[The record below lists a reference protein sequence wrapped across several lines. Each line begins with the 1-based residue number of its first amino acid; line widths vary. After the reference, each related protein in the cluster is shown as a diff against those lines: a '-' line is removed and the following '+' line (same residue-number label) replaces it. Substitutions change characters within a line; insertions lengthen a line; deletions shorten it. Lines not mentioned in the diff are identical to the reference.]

1 MVVNH
6 RADTGVGVSRWIIL
20 ALPRKANHIA
30 LAVAALAP
38 VGVASAPSLPQAPP
52 PAGEQVT
59 VSGKEGQQGRL
70 HKLLSRRRW
79 ANHARARPGEGEASR
94 ASAPFSLERDPA

>member
-1 MVVNH
+1 M
-6 RADTGVGVSRWIIL
+6 

-52 PAGEQVT
+52 PAGKMAQSEQVT

-94 ASAPFSLERDPA
+94 ASARFSLERDPA